1 MLPLIVF
8 VFFFFFSPFGRRR
21 EEVVHERQRKRVI
34 FFSLHWRKK
43 FTFPQTLP
51 EYNTHNARIKMSNS
65 LTSFI
70 HKQTKGVLSSFSP
83 SEEEEEMTSSR
94 LAKTIRKRSDQF
106 VSQMAPHLDA
116 IETNV
121 SAFVSSTRGER
132 LTKTLELNALIDSDA
147 RSSAKGLEKLNEEMR
162 LEMERRVGR
171 EASALEALK
180 REMEEVIEAKEK
192 EAKIEEERKEKE
204 RKERREKELR
214 EAMMFRKE

>member
-1 MLPLIVF
+1 
-8 VFFFFFSPFGRRR
+8 
-21 EEVVHERQRKRVI
+21 
-34 FFSLHWRKK
+34 
-43 FTFPQTLP
+43 
-51 EYNTHNARIKMSNS
+51 MSNS
-65 LTSFI
+65 LTSFLQ
-70 HKQTKGVLSSFSP
+70 KQTKGVLSSFSP
-83 SEEEEEMTSSR
+83 SEEEEDEAMTSSR
-94 LAKTIRKRSDQF
+94 LAKTIRNRSDQF

-132 LTKTLELNALIDSDA
+132 LTKTLELNAMIDSDA
-147 RSSAKGLEKLNEEMR
+147 HSSAKGLEKLNEEMR
-162 LEMERRVGR
+162 LEMERRVGS

-204 RKERREKELR
+204 RKERRERELR

>member
-1 MLPLIVF
+1 M
-8 VFFFFFSPFGRRR
+8 
-21 EEVVHERQRKRVI
+21 EKKVH
-34 FFSLHWRKK
+34 
-43 FTFPQTLP
+43 TAFPKTLQ
-51 EYNTHNARIKMSNS
+51 EKNTQHTHIYKMSNS
-65 LTSFI
+65 LTSFLQ
-70 HKQTKGVLSSFSP
+70 KQTKGVLSSFSP
-83 SEEEEEMTSSR
+83 SGEEEEAAMTSSR
-94 LAKTIRKRSDQF
+94 LAKTIRNRSDQF

-132 LTKTLELNALIDSDA
+132 LTKTLELNAMVDSDA
-147 RSSAKGLEKLNEEMR
+147 HSSAKGLEKLNEEMR
-162 LEMERRVGR
+162 LEMERRVGS

-204 RKERREKELR
+204 RKERRERELR

>member
-1 MLPLIVF
+1 V
-8 VFFFFFSPFGRRR
+8 R
-21 EEVVHERQRKRVI
+21 ERETEK
-34 FFSLHWRKK
+34 
-43 FTFPQTLP
+43 
-51 EYNTHNARIKMSNS
+51 NTRTDTYKMSNG
-65 LTSFI
+65 LTSFL

-83 SEEEEEMTSSR
+83 SEEREEEMTSSR

-147 RSSAKGLEKLNEEMR
+147 HSSAKGLEKLNEEMR

-171 EASALEALK
+171 DASALEALK

-192 EAKIEEERKEKE
+192 EAKIEEERKEKG
-204 RKERREKELR
+204 RKERRERELR

>member
-1 MLPLIVF
+1 ME
-8 VFFFFFSPFGRRR
+8 RNR
-21 EEVVHERQRKRVI
+21 EN
-34 FFSLHWRKK
+34 
-43 FTFPQTLP
+43 
-51 EYNTHNARIKMSNS
+51 NTHNARIKMSKNS
-65 LTSFI
+65 LTSFLRE
-70 HKQTKGVLSSFSP
+70 QTKGALSSFSP
-83 SEEEEEMTSSR
+83 FSEEEAEMTSSR

-147 RSSAKGLEKLNEEMR
+147 QSSAKGLEKLNEEMR

-204 RKERREKELR
+204 RKERRERELR